1 MWKCSVPDSVE
12 RVAWGLGGWVKWGVV
27 PVGGLWPGEAWS
39 WQLGPRLA
47 TFQQLAAPGVPAVS
61 PLPQLH
67 PCSAPSAPLQMM
79 QNLLLEEGGLVQ
91 VESVNLQVATY
102 SKFQPQSP
110 DFLDITNPKAVY
122 PSEDGQVLCGRSYA
136 GGG

>member
-1 MWKCSVPDSVE
+1 
-12 RVAWGLGGWVKWGVV
+12 
-27 PVGGLWPGEAWS
+27 
-39 WQLGPRLA
+39 
-47 TFQQLAAPGVPAVS
+47 
-61 PLPQLH
+61 
-67 PCSAPSAPLQMM
+67 MM

-122 PSEDGQVLCGRSYA
+122 PSYSIMEYGEKIFFQVGMIKQS
-136 GGG
+136 